1 MIWEPIVMV
10 DLFVQLERG
19 SSRTLQQQLVAQM
32 RSAMHAR
39 RLPSGTRLP
48 ATRLLA
54 AELGVSRNV
63 VVAAFEELTSEG
75 YLEGRVGSGTY
86 VASDLPEMPALHTA

>member
-1 MIWEPIVMV
+1 MV
-10 DLFVQLERG
+10 NVFVQFQRG
-19 SSRTLQQQLVAQM
+19 NGRTLQQQLVEQM
-32 RSAMHAR
+32 RQAIRAR
-39 RLPSGTRLP
+39 LLPPGARLP

-54 AELGVSRNV
+54 RELGISRNV

-86 VASDLPEMPALHTA
+86 VAADLPNFP